1 VIFFDGVCNLCD
13 AFVSFAVRADTGRVF
28 RYAPLQGPTAG
39 VLVPEHARSL
49 SSVVLR
55 EPDGSLRVGADA
67 VVSFL
72 ARLPARRWRVLAA
85 AARLLP
91 RFFRDGLYA
100 AIARSR
106 YALFGRKPSCRL
118 PSSEERTLFLP

>member
-13 AFVSFAVRADTGRVF
+13 AFVSFAVRADTLHAF
-28 RYAPLQGPTAG
+28 RYAPLQGLTAG

-55 EPDGSLRVGADA
+55 EADGRLLVGADA

-72 ARLPARRWRVLAA
+72 ARLPARRWRALAA
-85 AARLLP
+85 VGRLLP
-91 RFFRDGLYA
+91 RPFRNALYA
-100 AIARSR
+100 AIARGR
-106 YALFGRKPSCRL
+106 YALFGRKASCRL
-118 PSSEERTLFLP
+118 PNPEERPLFLP